1 MAVAP
6 GSAKGKGKSPTPVAR
21 TAVPG
26 AAQKD
31 ASAWVTVV
39 RKGHTKIVTAKPP
52 DFGKPRTAPVPAS
65 AEELTALIAAS
76 GEPVVAMPTSS
87 AEAELMRSVLDANNK
102 VDCLFVFNYQTQ
114 EGFADYLR
122 EPWCRPRSR
131 VSPSAFRKRAPLCA
145 KICSPLSRKSPK
157 AQSRRCESHSL
168 SNG

>member
-6 GSAKGKGKSPTPVAR
+6 GNSAKGKGKSPTPVAR

-31 ASAWVTVV
+31 ASAGVTVV

-52 DFGKPRTAPVPAS
+52 DFGKPRTGPVPAS

-102 VDCLFVFNYQTQ
+102 VDCLFVFNYRTQ
-114 EGFADYLR
+114 EGFAD
-122 EPWCRPRSR
+122 
-131 VSPSAFRKRAPLCA
+131 
-145 KICSPLSRKSPK
+145 
-157 AQSRRCESHSL
+157 
-168 SNG
+168 

>member
-6 GSAKGKGKSPTPVAR
+6 GNSAKGKSPTPVAR

-52 DFGKPRTAPVPAS
+52 DFGKPRTGPVPAS

-87 AEAELMRSVLDANNK
+87 AEAELMRSVLDSK
-102 VDCLFVFNYQTQ
+102 Q
-114 EGFADYLR
+114 
-122 EPWCRPRSR
+122 
-131 VSPSAFRKRAPLCA
+131 
-145 KICSPLSRKSPK
+145 
-157 AQSRRCESHSL
+157 QS
-168 SNG
+168 